1 MKNNLERVE
10 NIMKKITLIPGDGI
24 GYEISESLVKIFDA
38 AKVPVEFETENA
50 GSDVYEKTGELIP
63 ESLYKSIERNKIA
76 IKGPIT
82 TPIGK
87 GFRSINVYLRKKY
100 DLYTNFRPSRNLP
113 GIETRYDNI
122 DLAIFRENTEGIYIG
137 EEKYENEEKTSAIA
151 VKRITR
157 KGSERIIRSAFEYA
171 KNNGIS
177 KVTVVHKANILKFT
191 DGMFLDIARE
201 ISKEYENI
209 ELEELII
216 DNMCMQLVT
225 NPERFKVIVTMN
237 LYGDILS
244 DLVAGLVGGLGVA
257 PGANIG
263 DDIAIFE
270 AVHGSAP
277 DIAGQNKANPLAL
290 LLSSIEMLK
299 YLKLD
304 DFAKNIERAILKTLT
319 DGYKTADLGG
329 NATTTEFTDKIIEN
343 LK

>member
-1 MKNNLERVE
+1 
-10 NIMKKITLIPGDGI
+10 MKKITLIPGDGI

-38 AKVPVEFETENA
+38 AKVPIEFETENA

-63 ESLYKSIERNKIA
+63 ESLYESVERNKIA

-151 VKRITR
+151 IKRITR
-157 KGSERIIRSAFEYA
+157 KGSKRIIQSAFKYA

-209 ELEELII
+209 QLEELII

-304 DFAKNIERAILKTLT
+304 NFAKNIENAILKTLT
-319 DGYKTADLGG
+319 DGCKTADLGG
-329 NATTTEFTDKIIEN
+329 SATTTEFTDRIIEN

>member
-1 MKNNLERVE
+1 
-10 NIMKKITLIPGDGI
+10 MKKITLIPGDGI

-38 AKVPVEFETENA
+38 AKVPIEFETENA

-63 ESLYKSIERNKIA
+63 ESLYESVERNKIV

-151 VKRITR
+151 IKRITR
-157 KGSERIIRSAFEYA
+157 KGSKRIIQSAFEYA

-209 ELEELII
+209 QLEELII

-304 DFAKNIERAILKTLT
+304 NFAKNIENAILKTLT
-319 DGYKTADLGG
+319 DGCKTADLGG
-329 NATTTEFTDKIIEN
+329 STTTTEFTDKIIEN

>member
-1 MKNNLERVE
+1 
-10 NIMKKITLIPGDGI
+10 MKKITLIPGDGI

-63 ESLYKSIERNKIA
+63 ESLYESVERNKIA

-237 LYGDILS
+237 LYGDIS
-244 DLVAGLVGGLGVA
+244 ET
-257 PGANIG
+257 P
-263 DDIAIFE
+263 
-270 AVHGSAP
+270 
-277 DIAGQNKANPLAL
+277 Q
-290 LLSSIEMLK
+290 
-299 YLKLD
+299 
-304 DFAKNIERAILKTLT
+304 KNIPVIIYSDSATMNGFKTIISKIKNKDLYALISEIRLADKSYQLILT
-319 DGYKTADLGG
+319 DNTRVYVDTFVDEEKYNQMYRLYKKLKAQHTDFKTVELRYKDI
-329 NATTTEFTDKIIEN
+329 TTRQ
-343 LK
+343 

>member
-1 MKNNLERVE
+1 
-10 NIMKKITLIPGDGI
+10 MKKITLIPGDGI

-63 ESLYKSIERNKIA
+63 ESLYESVERNKIA

-209 ELEELII
+209 QLEELII

-304 DFAKNIERAILKTLT
+304 NFAKNIENAILKTLT
-319 DGYKTADLGG
+319 DGCKTADLGG
-329 NATTTEFTDKIIEN
+329 SATTTEFTDKIIEN

>member
-1 MKNNLERVE
+1 
-10 NIMKKITLIPGDGI
+10 MKKVTLIPGDGI
-24 GYEISESLVKIFDA
+24 GTEISESLVEIFKA

-50 GSDVYEKTGELIP
+50 GTDVYEKTGELIP
-63 ESLYKSIERNKIA
+63 ESLYESVEKNKVA

-113 GIETRYDNI
+113 GIETRYKNI
-122 DLAIFRENTEGIYIG
+122 ELAIFRENTEGIYIG
-137 EEKYENEEKTSAIA
+137 EEKFEDEEKTSAIA
-151 VKRITR
+151 IKRITR
-157 KGSERIIRSAFEYA
+157 KGSERIIKSAFEYA
-171 KNNGIS
+171 KNNKIS
-177 KVTVVHKANILKFT
+177 KVTVVHKANILKYT
-191 DGMFLDIARE
+191 DGMFLEVARE
-201 ISKEYENI
+201 VAKNYEGI
-209 ELEELII
+209 DLEELII

-290 LLSSIEMLK
+290 LLSSLEMLK
-299 YLKLD
+299 YLNLN
-304 DFAKNIERAILKTLT
+304 DFAQKIENAILKTLES
-319 DGYKTADLGG
+319 DCKTGDLGG
-329 NATTTEFTDKIIEN
+329 NATTTEFTKKIIEN
-343 LK
+343 LG

>member
-1 MKNNLERVE
+1 
-10 NIMKKITLIPGDGI
+10 MKKITLIPGDGI

-113 GIETRYDNI
+113 GVETRYDNI
-122 DLAIFRENTEGIYIG
+122 NLAIFRENTEGIYIG
-137 EEKYENEEKTSAIA
+137 EEKYENEEETSAIA

-191 DGMFLDIARE
+191 DGMFLNIARE

>member
-1 MKNNLERVE
+1 
-10 NIMKKITLIPGDGI
+10 
-24 GYEISESLVKIFDA
+24 
-38 AKVPVEFETENA
+38 VEFETENA

-63 ESLYKSIERNKIA
+63 ESLYESVERNKIA

-304 DFAKNIERAILKTLT
+304 DFAKNIEKAILKTLT
-319 DGYKTADLGG
+319 DGCKTADLDG

>member
-10 NIMKKITLIPGDGI
+10 DIMKKITLIPGDGI

-113 GIETRYDNI
+113 GVETRYDNI

-151 VKRITR
+151 IKRITR
-157 KGSERIIRSAFEYA
+157 KGSKRIIQSAFEYA

-209 ELEELII
+209 QLEELII

-304 DFAKNIERAILKTLT
+304 NFAKNIENAILKTLN
-319 DGYKTADLGG
+319 DGCKTADLGG
-329 NATTTEFTDKIIEN
+329 SATTTEFTDKIIEN

>member
-1 MKNNLERVE
+1 
-10 NIMKKITLIPGDGI
+10 MKKITLIPGDGI
-24 GYEISESLVKIFDA
+24 GYEISDSLVKIFEA

-50 GSDVYEKTGELIP
+50 GLDVYEKTGELIP
-63 ESLYKSIERNKIA
+63 ESLYESIERNKIA

-113 GIETRYDNI
+113 GIKTRYENI

-137 EEKYENEEKTSAIA
+137 EEKYENDEKTSAIA
-151 VKRITR
+151 IKRITR

-171 KNNGIS
+171 KNNGLS
-177 KVTVVHKANILKFT
+177 KVTAVHKANILKFT
-191 DGMFLDIARE
+191 DGMFLEIARE
-201 ISKEYENI
+201 VSKNYEGI
-209 ELEELII
+209 ELEELIV

-225 NPERFKVIVTMN
+225 NPEKFRVIVTMN

-277 DIAGQNKANPLAL
+277 DIAGKNKANPLAL
-290 LLSSIEMLK
+290 LLSSLEMLK
-299 YLKLD
+299 YLKLN
-304 DFAKNIERAILKTLT
+304 DFAENIENAILKTLKE
-319 DGYKTADLGG
+319 GCKTKDLGG
-329 NATTTEFTDKIIEN
+329 NATTTEFTKKIIEN
-343 LK
+343 LG

>member
-1 MKNNLERVE
+1 VE
-10 NIMKKITLIPGDGI
+10 DNMKKITLIPGDGI

-38 AKVPVEFETENA
+38 AKVPIEFETENA

-63 ESLYKSIERNKIA
+63 ESLYESVERNKIV

-151 VKRITR
+151 IKRITR
-157 KGSERIIRSAFEYA
+157 KGSKRIIQSAFEYA
-171 KNNGIS
+171 KNNGFS

-209 ELEELII
+209 QLEELII

-304 DFAKNIERAILKTLT
+304 NFAKNIENAILKTLT
-319 DGYKTADLGG
+319 DGCKTADLGG
-329 NATTTEFTDKIIEN
+329 SATTTEFTDRIIEN

>member
-1 MKNNLERVE
+1 
-10 NIMKKITLIPGDGI
+10 MKKITLIPGDGI

-38 AKVPVEFETENA
+38 AKVPIEFETENA

-63 ESLYKSIERNKIA
+63 ESLYESVERNKIA

-113 GIETRYDNI
+113 GIKTRYDNI

-151 VKRITR
+151 IKRITR
-157 KGSERIIRSAFEYA
+157 KGSKRIIQSAFEYA

-209 ELEELII
+209 QLEELII

-304 DFAKNIERAILKTLT
+304 NFAKNIENAILKTLT
-319 DGYKTADLGG
+319 DGCKTADLGG
-329 NATTTEFTDKIIEN
+329 SATTTEFTDRIIEN

>member
-1 MKNNLERVE
+1 
-10 NIMKKITLIPGDGI
+10 MKKITLIPGDGI

-63 ESLYKSIERNKIA
+63 ESLYESVERNKIA

-157 KGSERIIRSAFEYA
+157 KGSERIIKSAFEYA

-304 DFAKNIERAILKTLT
+304 DFAKNIEKAILKTLT
-319 DGYKTADLGG
+319 DGCKTADLDG

>member
-1 MKNNLERVE
+1 
-10 NIMKKITLIPGDGI
+10 MKKITLIPGDGI

-38 AKVPVEFETENA
+38 AKVPIEFETENA

-63 ESLYKSIERNKIA
+63 ESLYESVERNKIA

-113 GIETRYDNI
+113 GIKTRYDNI

-151 VKRITR
+151 IKRITK
-157 KGSERIIRSAFEYA
+157 KGSKRIIQSAFEYA

-209 ELEELII
+209 QLEELII

-304 DFAKNIERAILKTLT
+304 NFAKNIENAILKTLT
-319 DGYKTADLGG
+319 GGCKTADLGG
-329 NATTTEFTDKIIEN
+329 SATTTEFTDKIIEN

>member
-1 MKNNLERVE
+1 
-10 NIMKKITLIPGDGI
+10 MKKITLIPGDGI

-38 AKVPVEFETENA
+38 AKVPIEFETENA

-63 ESLYKSIERNKIA
+63 ESLYESVERNKIV

-151 VKRITR
+151 IKRITK
-157 KGSERIIRSAFEYA
+157 KGSKRIIQSAFEYA

-191 DGMFLDIARE
+191 DGMFLDIVRE

-209 ELEELII
+209 QLEELII

-304 DFAKNIERAILKTLT
+304 NFAKNIENAILKTLT
-319 DGYKTADLGG
+319 DGCKTADLGG
-329 NATTTEFTDKIIEN
+329 SATTTEFTDKIIEN

>member
-1 MKNNLERVE
+1 
-10 NIMKKITLIPGDGI
+10 MKKITLIPGDGI

-38 AKVPVEFETENA
+38 AKVPIEFETENA

-63 ESLYKSIERNKIA
+63 ESLYESVERNKIA

-151 VKRITR
+151 IKRITR
-157 KGSERIIRSAFEYA
+157 KGSKRIIQSAFEYA

-209 ELEELII
+209 QLEELII

-304 DFAKNIERAILKTLT
+304 NFAKNIENAILKTLT
-319 DGYKTADLGG
+319 DGCKTADLGG
-329 NATTTEFTDKIIEN
+329 SATTTEFTDKIIEN

>member
-1 MKNNLERVE
+1 
-10 NIMKKITLIPGDGI
+10 MKKITLIPGDGI

-63 ESLYKSIERNKIA
+63 ESLYESVERNKIA

-113 GIETRYDNI
+113 GVETRYNNI

-191 DGMFLDIARE
+191 DGMFLNIARE

-304 DFAKNIERAILKTLT
+304 DFAKNIEKAILKTLT

>member
-1 MKNNLERVE
+1 
-10 NIMKKITLIPGDGI
+10 MKKITLIPGDGI

-63 ESLYKSIERNKIA
+63 ESLYESVERNKIA

-137 EEKYENEEKTSAIA
+137 EEKYENEEKTSAVA

-157 KGSERIIRSAFEYA
+157 KGSKRIIKSAFEYA

-304 DFAKNIERAILKTLT
+304 DFAKNIEKAILKTLT
-319 DGYKTADLGG
+319 DGCKTADLDG

>member
-1 MKNNLERVE
+1 
-10 NIMKKITLIPGDGI
+10 MKKITLIPGDGI

-63 ESLYKSIERNKIA
+63 ESLYESVERNKIA

-304 DFAKNIERAILKTLT
+304 DFAKNIEKAILKTLT

>member
-1 MKNNLERVE
+1 
-10 NIMKKITLIPGDGI
+10 MKKITLIPGDGI

-63 ESLYKSIERNKIA
+63 ESLYESVERNKIA

-209 ELEELII
+209 EPEELII

>member
-1 MKNNLERVE
+1 
-10 NIMKKITLIPGDGI
+10 MKKITLIPGDGI

-50 GSDVYEKTGELIP
+50 GSDIYEKTGELIP

-113 GIETRYDNI
+113 GVETRYDNI

-209 ELEELII
+209 ELEALII

>member
-1 MKNNLERVE
+1 
-10 NIMKKITLIPGDGI
+10 MKKITLIPGDGI

>member
-1 MKNNLERVE
+1 VE
-10 NIMKKITLIPGDGI
+10 DNMKKITLIPGDGI

-38 AKVPVEFETENA
+38 AKVPIEFETENA

-63 ESLYKSIERNKIA
+63 ESLYESVERNKIA

-137 EEKYENEEKTSAIA
+137 EEKYENEEKTSTIAI
-151 VKRITR
+151 KRITR
-157 KGSERIIRSAFEYA
+157 KGSKRIIQSAFKYA

-209 ELEELII
+209 QLEELII

-304 DFAKNIERAILKTLT
+304 NFAKNIENAILKTLT
-319 DGYKTADLGG
+319 GGCKTADLGG
-329 NATTTEFTDKIIEN
+329 SATTTEFTDKIIEN